1 MTTRRDEIRT
11 LPALTP
17 NVAVSAPLVSDM
29 QLDFQGSYETIFL
42 LAELSDA
49 MRRGVRHYKLDGTP
63 LDRLNNVVNALI
75 FDGEVFYDDASSA
88 APAGH

>member
-1 MTTRRDEIRT
+1 MRLDLRT
-11 LPALTP
+11 
-17 NVAVSAPLVSDM
+17 
-29 QLDFQGSYETIFL
+29 SYETHFL

-63 LDRLNNVVNALI
+63 LECLNNVVEALI
-75 FDGEVFYDDASSA
+75 FDGEVFFDDACSS